1 MKIFE
6 NIKTTIVGLFFIAVA
21 FYFEW
26 QNWVMFAFVG
36 IGILLLF
43 AKDELPLVIRKITDK
58 FFNNK

>member
-1 MKIFE
+1 MNVFE
-6 NIKTTIVGLFFIAVA
+6 NIKTTIIGLFFIAVA

-43 AKDELPLVIRKITDK
+43 AKDEIPSVIRKITTK
-58 FFNNK
+58 FFGK